1 LALALLAGLA
11 GCGREAPPAKP
22 PAPPASPAPPS
33 GGALDGYRGKVLV
46 LLLGAPGCPGTRAAT
61 EFLTGYLKA
70 APPEVAVLR
79 LDVPVPGEKV
89 SDTLTPKVSD
99 TFSPPGAVSIP
110 RKTDADRRVA
120 DKLGFFFYPTL
131 YILDRDGAVR
141 FSGGCEPARLREVVA
156 ALVAEKPGEAKRS
169 FSPPL
174 LEVGAAAPAL
184 AGKTPAGAELAPEKL
199 RGAKA
204 TLLFFGATDCPF
216 SNQGLAA
223 LPGLAR
229 DYGARGAAVAV
240 VTRSPAGE
248 ATARL
253 HDEQAP
259 GVAVLCDPE
268 DRVGRELY
276 RVPAVP
282 FYYAL
287 DAGGKVAARGPFT
300 EAAARAALDRA
311 LGLAGSAEQRP
322 ASTGAG

>member
-11 GCGREAPPAKP
+11 GCGREAPPA
-22 PAPPASPAPPS
+22 
-33 GGALDGYRGKVLV
+33 GGALDGYKGKVLV
-46 LLLGAPGCPGTRAAT
+46 LLLGAPGCPGTGAAT
-61 EFLTGYLKA
+61 EFLTGYLQE

-79 LDVPVPGEKV
+79 LDVPVPGGPLGQ
-89 SDTLTPKVSD
+89 D
-99 TFSPPGAVSIP
+99 PGAVSIP
-110 RKTDADRRVA
+110 RKTDPERKVA
-120 DKLGFFFYPTL
+120 EKLGFFFYPTL

-141 FSGGCEPARLREVVA
+141 FSGGCEPARVREVVA

-169 FSPPL
+169 FTPPL
-174 LEVGAAAPAL
+174 LEVGAAAPAF
-184 AGKTPAGAELAPEKL
+184 AGQTPAGAELAPEKL

-216 SNQGLAA
+216 SNQALATLPA
-223 LPGLAR
+223 LAK
-229 DYGARGAAVAV
+229 DYDARGAAVAV

-248 ATARL
+248 ATAKL
-253 HDEQAP
+253 HQEQAP

-268 DRVGRELY
+268 DRVGRGLY

-300 EAAARAALDRA
+300 ELAARAGLQRA
-311 LGLAGSAEQRP
+311 LGLAGSAPPP